1 VKIHYSLDQTGP
13 IPHPVVTTG
22 SFDGVHIGHRVI
34 IERLNSLARE
44 IGGESVLITFHPH
57 PRRVLYPETT
67 GKNLLLISSQ
77 REKIALL
84 EKTGLDHL
92 VILTFTKD
100 FARIT
105 CNQFIEDYLVTGL
118 GAEVVVVG
126 FNHYFGYNRE
136 GNFEFLY
143 QLSRKHG
150 FRVEEIPH
158 QDIQNETVSSTK
170 IRKALMEGNIQRA
183 NAYLDHY
190 YIVRGVLK
198 RDPDDSYRNGRDS
211 YRMEIEEDVKL
222 IPADGIY
229 AVSLHLQ
236 NTIRKACFRVSG
248 FSIEEN
254 HLGGGMNLGV
264 IPLDTDLKPDG
275 EEAVAYFHKRIRE
288 LGSEEPLEKRLR
300 LLQTDLKEIEELIY

>member
-1 VKIHYSLDQTGP
+1 MKIHYSLDP
-13 IPHPVVTTG
+13 PLSIRHPVVTTG

-34 IERLNSLARE
+34 IDRLNKLAAT

-57 PRRVLYPETT
+57 PRRVLYPETE
-67 GKNLLLISSQ
+67 GRNLLLINSQ
-77 REKIALL
+77 KEKIALL

-100 FARIT
+100 FARVT
-105 CNQFIEDYLVTGL
+105 CDMFVEDYLVNRL
-118 GAEVVVVG
+118 RAEVVVVG
-126 FNHYFGYNRE
+126 FNHYFGFNRE

-143 QLSRKHG
+143 KLSTKHG

-170 IRKALMEGNIQRA
+170 IRKALIEGNIQRA

-190 YIVRGVLK
+190 YMVRGILHREHEV
-198 RDPDDSYRNGRDS
+198 SYRLEREVF
-211 YRMEIEEDVKL
+211 RMEIEEDVKM
-222 IPADGIY
+222 IPADGVY
-229 AVSLHLQ
+229 AVSLHLR
-236 NTIRKACFRVSG
+236 NSIRKACFKVAG

-254 HLGGGMNLGV
+254 HLGHKLSLHV
-264 IPLDTDLKPDG
+264 IPLDSDLRPEG
-275 EEAVAYFHKRIRE
+275 EEVVAYFHKRIRDPRPGE
-288 LGSEEPLEKRLR
+288 DQENSQR